1 MSLISLL
8 WDRDDS
14 ACRLQQ
20 SEFGGADCNSLSL
33 EGLPRQD
40 AAFLHSEECWGFLS
54 RCEMA
59 GCEGPLIKKEMQS
72 APEATRVLI
81 IVTVGCSSKL
91 KTAAG
96 RRSRPRRC
104 PAGGP
109 LQCNTVFRFRRV

>member
-40 AAFLHSEECWGFLS
+40 AVFCIL
-54 RCEMA
+54 
-59 GCEGPLIKKEMQS
+59 KN
-72 APEATRVLI
+72 
-81 IVTVGCSSKL
+81 VGVSSYDVRWQD
-91 KTAAG
+91 ARG
-96 RRSRPRRC
+96 R
-104 PAGGP
+104 
-109 LQCNTVFRFRRV
+109 